1 MPKTVER
8 NLTDNILR
16 SAQATDARYDL
27 FDAQVR
33 GLGVRVGTSGSKSWF
48 VMTRVDGRMTRR
60 TIGHYPQTG
69 LKEAR
74 IRGAEELAK
83 MARGET
89 EAPVKKQS
97 FRETYAEWMQRDQG
111 KNRTASQVSSAMELH
126 VLPKLG
132 QRRLDSIKKS
142 DVLKIID
149 GIRDGGAEVQANR
162 VLAFLRRF
170 FNWCLERDY
179 LNQNPTAGIA
189 KPTKEVARDRVLSPD
204 EIARVLS
211 AARKLGYPFGPF
223 VEMLILT
230 GQRRDE
236 VAGMRWDEV
245 NKAENVWVLPA
256 SRSKN
261 GKAHTVHLSEAAVAV
276 LTSVPRLDECELV
289 FPATRVRRKTE
300 DGTAPPALPISGF
313 STAKR
318 RLDEVSGV
326 TGWTLH
332 DLRRSFATHSTERLG
347 LSPVVVDK
355 ILNHQSGSV
364 RGIAAVYQRG
374 QYLEERRKAMKAWAE
389 WIEETAN
396 AKAPS

>member
-1 MPKTVER
+1 
-8 NLTDNILR
+8 
-16 SAQATDARYDL
+16 
-27 FDAQVR
+27 
-33 GLGVRVGTSGSKSWF
+33 
-48 VMTRVDGRMTRR
+48 
-60 TIGHYPQTG
+60 
-69 LKEAR
+69 
-74 IRGAEELAK
+74 
-83 MARGET
+83 
-89 EAPVKKQS
+89 
-97 FRETYAEWMQRDQG
+97 
-111 KNRTASQVSSAMELH
+111 MELH
-126 VLPKLG
+126 VLPKLS

-204 EIARVLS
+204 EICRVMN
-211 AARKLGYPFGPF
+211 AARQMGYPFGPF
-223 VEMLILT
+223 VELLVLT

-245 NKAENVWVLPA
+245 NNAENVWVLPA

-261 GKAHTVHLSEAAVAV
+261 GKAHTVHLPEAAMAV
-276 LTSVPRLDECELV
+276 LTSVPRLDECDLI
-289 FPATRVRRKTE
+289 FPATRVRRKIE
-300 DGTAPPALPISGF
+300 DGIRASALPISGF

-318 RLDEVSGV
+318 RLDELSGV

-332 DLRRSFATHSTERLG
+332 DLRRSFATHCTERLG

-364 RGIAAVYQRG
+364 RGIMAVYQRG

-389 WIEETAN
+389 WIEEN
-396 AKAPS
+396 AYARSPK

>member
-16 SAQATDARYDL
+16 SAQAADARYDL
-27 FDAQVR
+27 YDAQVR

-74 IRGAEELAK
+74 NRGAEELVK
-83 MARGET
+83 MARGEI
-89 EAPVKKQS
+89 EAPVKRQS
-97 FRETYAEWMQRDQG
+97 FRETYTEWMQRDQG

-132 QRRLDSIKKS
+132 PRRLGSIKKS

-179 LNQNPTAGIA
+179 LSQNPTAGIA
-189 KPTKEVARDRVLSPD
+189 KPSKEVARDRVLSPD
-204 EIARVLS
+204 DICRVMN
-211 AARKLGYPFGPF
+211 AARQMGYPFGPF
-223 VEMLILT
+223 VEILVLT

-245 NKAENVWVLPA
+245 NKAENVWVQPA
-256 SRSKN
+256 SRAKN
-261 GKAHTVHLSEAAVAV
+261 GKAHPDHISEAALAV
-276 LTSVPRLDECELV
+276 LTSVPRLDECDLI

-300 DGTAPPALPISGF
+300 DGIRAPALPISGF

-318 RLDEVSGV
+318 RLDELSGV

-332 DLRRSFATHSTERLG
+332 DLRRSFATHCTERLG

-364 RGIAAVYQRG
+364 RGIMAVYQRG
-374 QYLEERRKAMKAWAE
+374 QYLEERRKAMGVWAE
-389 WIEETAN
+389 WIGGFGHVD
-396 AKAPS
+396 